1 MSDVEQLFMCLL
13 NICMSPLEK
22 SLFIP
27 LAHFLIGSLIFLVL
41 NLMSCLHILE
51 INLLS
56 VTLFTSIFSQSQSC
70 LFPLLIVSFI
80 VQMFFSLI

>member
-1 MSDVEQLFMCLL
+1 MSDVEQLFVCLL
-13 NICMSPLEK
+13 NICKSPLEK
-22 SLFIP
+22 SLFST

-41 NLMSCLHILE
+41 NLMSCSHILE
-51 INLLS
+51 IRLLS

-70 LFPLLIVSFI
+70 LFPLLIVSFV

>member
-1 MSDVEQLFMCLL
+1 MSDVEQLFVCLL
-13 NICMSPLEK
+13 NVCISALEK

-51 INLLS
+51 INSLT

-70 LFPLLIVSFI
+70 LFPLLIVSFV